1 LALETAELE
10 SLRNAPG
17 HAVARW
23 PCGQLSISLNE
34 EPGKSPIEAAPWRT
48 TGSRYI
54 APAHEIDNLYLR

>member
-10 SLRNAPG
+10 SLRDTPG
-17 HAVARW
+17 MRW

-34 EPGKSPIEAAPWRT
+34 VPGKVPIEAAPWRT

-54 APAHEIDNLYLR
+54 APAHEIDNLYLS